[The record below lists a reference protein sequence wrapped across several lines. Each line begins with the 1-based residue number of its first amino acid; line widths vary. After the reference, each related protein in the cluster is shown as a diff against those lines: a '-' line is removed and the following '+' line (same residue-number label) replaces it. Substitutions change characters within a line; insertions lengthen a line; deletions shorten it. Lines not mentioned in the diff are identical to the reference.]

1 MKVTLKQ
8 LLEAGVHFGH
18 QTRRWNPKMTRFI
31 FGERNGIHI
40 VNLEK
45 TVSCLDI
52 ALDFLRSV
60 AASGKEVLFV
70 GTKKQAQLA
79 IEEAAKRSG
88 MPWVNQRWLGG
99 MLTNFETV
107 RKSIRRLDAIDRM
120 KETGDYQ
127 FYTKKEIGQL
137 TKEKVKLEKNLT
149 GIRKMKQLPGAIF
162 VIDTKKEE
170 IGVREAK
177 TLGIPTVALL
187 DTNCDPDLIT
197 YPIPGNDDAIRSVK
211 LMSDLVAEAIQ
222 EGRSAYEKN
231 VADAKAEADAKE
243 AKESG
248 DVVDEEKILAKVE
261 KEVELADAF
270 NVEIDPEEKKLK

>member
-18 QTRRWNPKMTRFI
+18 QTRRWNPKMTRYI

-45 TVSCLDI
+45 TVACLDI
-52 ALDFLRSV
+52 ALEFLRSV

-79 IEEAAKRSG
+79 IEEAARRSG

-107 RKSIRRLDAIDRM
+107 RKSIRRLEAIDRM

-149 GIRKMKQLPGAIF
+149 GIRKMKSLPGAIF

-170 IGVREAK
+170 IAIREAI

-197 YPIPGNDDAIRSVK
+197 YAIPGNDDAIRAVK
-211 LMSDLVAEAIQ
+211 LMSDLVAEAVQ
-222 EGRSAYEKN
+222 EGRSAHEKIA
-231 VADAKAEADAKE
+231 ADAKADADAKE
-243 AKESG
+243 AKENE
-248 DVVDEEKILAKVE
+248 DALDEEKLLARVE
-261 KEVELADAF
+261 TEVELTDTFGVASD
-270 NVEIDPEEKKLK
+270 VKKSK